1 MIKLNGVNK
10 AYFIRENPIPVLKD
24 IHLTIEAGEFVS
36 IMGPSGS
43 GKSTLMNLIGLLDR
57 PSSGNYYFENEDVS
71 QFDSERLAKL
81 RNTTVGFIF
90 QSFMLLPRMNLI
102 ENVSLPLLYQE
113 VSKEHRI
120 SASCAMLEKVG
131 LKDYADR
138 KPTELSGGQQQR
150 VAIARALVTQ
160 PKIILADEP
169 TGALD
174 SQTGQEIFELL
185 KELNK
190 TLRTT
195 IIVVTHDR
203 KIADQCERIIR
214 LQDGAIVT

>member
-1 MIKLNGVNK
+1 MIRLERIAKQYHLE
-10 AYFIRENPIPVLKD
+10 AQTLPILKD
-24 IHLTIEAGEFVS
+24 IDLLIEKGEFVS

-57 PSSGNYYFENEDVS
+57 PTSGSYFFDDDDVAQLSNE
-71 QFDSERLAKL
+71 QLATL
-81 RNTTVGFIF
+81 RNEKVGFVF

-102 ENVSLPLLYQE
+102 ENVSLPLLYQQVANKDLVTRSQE
-113 VSKEHRI
+113 
-120 SASCAMLEKVG
+120 MLEKVG
-131 LKDYADR
+131 LGTYSKR

-174 SQTGQEIFELL
+174 SVTGQEIFNLL
-185 KELNK
+185 KQLNVDYS
-190 TLRTT
+190 TT
-195 IIVVTHDR
+195 IIVVTHDQN
-203 KIADQCERIIR
+203 IADQCQRIIR
-214 LQDGAIVT
+214 LHDGMIQS